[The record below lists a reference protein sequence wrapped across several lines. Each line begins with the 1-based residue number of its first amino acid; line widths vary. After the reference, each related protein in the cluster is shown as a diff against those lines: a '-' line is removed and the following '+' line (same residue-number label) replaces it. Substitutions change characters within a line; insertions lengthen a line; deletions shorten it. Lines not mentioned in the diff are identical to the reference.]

1 MSGPG
6 ELIPVNSP
14 DTQRQLVRPTADS
27 YTHTMDQVLR
37 AFLAP
42 LAMSSQEKV
51 RMCLGQA
58 ALALG
63 FEDWPLEQVPWDRF
77 DAPVVMEL
85 VARWRDQL
93 ARPTLALYIYAVRGM
108 ARACFLH
115 DLMSAEQYDKLKAV
129 PLPNYGEGEG
139 RGQYVKP
146 AWLDA
151 MIASCENDKRSAPW
165 LGPKDEPRS
174 AIGLRDHALLALLYG
189 SGIRR
194 AEAASL
200 ARVDLDLA
208 GGRFRVVVKGGK
220 KAVRFLAPWAIKP
233 IKAWLDELDRQAL
246 ASQNQPVVS
255 GPVSR
260 RRRPKPLISAEGLV
274 LRRLSKAGRILG
286 DLGDKGVYVVLEERC
301 ELAGIPFVR
310 PHDARRTFA
319 TDFIKQHGVAA
330 AQKILGHKDVST
342 TTRYD
347 MTGDDELA
355 SMVNKI
361 KR

>member
-1 MSGPG
+1 MSGSG
-6 ELIPVNSP
+6 ELIPANSAGA
-14 DTQRQLVRPTADS
+14 QSQLIRPTADS
-27 YTHTMDQVLR
+27 YTHSMDQVLR

-42 LAMSSQEKV
+42 LAVSSQEKV

-63 FEDWPLEQVPWDRF
+63 FEDWPLEQVPWDRV

-115 DLMSAEQYDKLKAV
+115 DLMSAEQYNKLKAV

-139 RGQYVKP
+139 RGQYVKS

-151 MIASCENDKRSAPW
+151 MIASCKR
-165 LGPKDEPRS
+165 DERTTL
-174 AIGLRDHALLALLYG
+174 GLRDHALLALLYG

-200 ARVDLDLA
+200 AREDLDLA

-233 IKAWLDELDRQAL
+233 IKEWLDEVDRQAL

-355 SMVNKI
+355 AMVSKI

>member
-1 MSGPG
+1 MNRTG
-6 ELIPVNSP
+6 ELIPAVAS
-14 DTQRQLVRPTADS
+14 QELQLLARSATDG
-27 YTHTMDQVLR
+27 HRHGMDQVLR

-42 LAMSSQEKV
+42 LADSSREKV
-51 RMCLGQA
+51 RMCLSRT

-63 FEDWPLEQVPWDRF
+63 FENWPLEQVPWDRV

-85 VARWRDQL
+85 VARWRAEL

-108 ARACFLH
+108 ARSCFLH
-115 DLMSAEQYDKLKAV
+115 DLMSAEQYEKLKAV
-129 PLPNYGEGEG
+129 QVPNYGEGDG

-146 AWLDA
+146 AWLDTL
-151 MIASCENDKRSAPW
+151 IRSCEDDERSA
-165 LGPKDEPRS
+165 L
-174 AIGLRDHALLALLYG
+174 GLRDHALLALLYG

-194 AEAASL
+194 AEAVNL
-200 ARVDLDLA
+200 AREDLDLA
-208 GGRFRVVVKGGK
+208 GRRFRVVVKGGK
-220 KAVRFLAPWAIKP
+220 KALRFLAPWAIEP
-233 IKAWLDELDRQAL
+233 IKLWLEEVDRQAL
-246 ASQNQPVVS
+246 ATQNQPQPS

-286 DLGDKGVYVVLEERC
+286 DLDGKGVYVVLKERC

-319 TDFIKQHGVAA
+319 TNFIKQHGIAA
-330 AQKILGHKDVST
+330 AQKVLGHKDIST

-347 MTGDDELA
+347 MTEDDEIA
-355 SMVNKI
+355 AMVQDI